1 MASFG
6 CIDKLLYYPA
16 ILQTSYMN
24 LPVLEKAKVFGKTVF
39 LRADLDVPIQSQ
51 ISNRKTQSH
60 NSNLKSQIVIED
72 DTRLKAGLP
81 TIEYLLKHGAKVII
95 GGHLG
100 RPKVLN
106 HESRIMN
113 QEFSLLPVVKW
124 FAKRFNHDSQFIIH
138 DSKVGDFEGWELSD
152 NLFLLENLRFYK
164 GEENPTTAS
173 GLEFAKKLASLADI
187 YVNDAFAVCHRT
199 HASIVSVP
207 KYLPHFAGFHLQEE
221 VKVLSSV
228 LDNPKRP
235 LVVIIGGAKIETKL
249 PLVEKMRDFADYV
262 LVGGKI
268 AKEIVPF
275 LNSQQQKDNSKG
287 ATLLVA
293 DLNQDGFDITP
304 KSIDDFLQIV
314 SFAKT
319 VVWNGPVGMTK
330 SNIKNQ
336 ISKIDTEK
344 GTRELAKGIVRSE
357 AYTVVGGGDTLGF
370 LRKVG
375 LINQFSFVS
384 TGGGAMLEFLSGK
397 KLPGLIAIL
406 S

>member
-1 MASFG
+1 MWEHERTHTSYN

-16 ILQTSYMN
+16 NYSGMK
-24 LPVLEKAKVFGKTVF
+24 LPALEKAKLFGKTVF
-39 LRADLDVPIQSQ
+39 LRADLDIPLSA
-51 ISNRKTQSH
+51 ISNQQSA
-60 NSNLKSQIVIED
+60 IRGIED
-72 DTRLKAGLP
+72 DTRLKAALP
-81 TIEYLLKHGAKVII
+81 TIEYLLKHGAKVILA
-95 GGHLG
+95 GHLG

-106 HESRIMN
+106 NESGIMN
-113 QEFSLLPVVKW
+113 QEFSLLPVAKW
-124 FAKRFNHDSQFIIH
+124 FAKRFNHDSKFIIH
-138 DSKVGDFEGWELSD
+138 NSNFGEFDGWELSD

-173 GLEFAKKLASLADI
+173 GLKFAKKLSSLADI
-187 YVNDAFAVCHRT
+187 YVNDAFAVCHRA
-199 HASIVSVP
+199 HASIVGVP
-207 KYLPHFAGFHLQEE
+207 KYLPHFAGLHLLEE
-221 VKVLSSV
+221 VKVLSGV
-228 LDNPKRP
+228 LENPNRP
-235 LVVIIGGAKIETKL
+235 LVLIIGGAKIETKL